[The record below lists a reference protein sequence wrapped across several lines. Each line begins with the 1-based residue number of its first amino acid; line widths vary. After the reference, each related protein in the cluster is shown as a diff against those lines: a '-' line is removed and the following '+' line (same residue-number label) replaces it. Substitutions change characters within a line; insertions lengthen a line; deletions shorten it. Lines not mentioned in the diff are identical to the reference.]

1 MNESV
6 SCDDIVETR
15 EWVRHCETI
24 GKGGNWLCFVF
35 YIDRALERQ
44 LWNTGEKCRPF
55 KSTFRGDYD
64 VWQYPT
70 KGRRKG
76 DTVVVVYNHC
86 SRQTTEKL
94 VAKQKTRRGVSVQGL
109 WLFIGNW
116 RQYNDLLFLPEK
128 RMTWT
133 YFATV
138 AIKDCWLHNTPQ
150 GNVCIQKVT
159 KLTSVPRVTFSEYV
173 LQ

>member
-15 EWVRHCETI
+15 EWVRHCETM

-35 YIDRALERQ
+35 HIDRALKCQ
-44 LWNTGEKCRPF
+44 LWNTGDIYRPF

-76 DTVVVVYNHC
+76 DTVVVVCNHC
-86 SRQTTEKL
+86 APQTTEKL

-109 WLFIGNW
+109 WLFKGNW
-116 RQYNDLLFLPEK
+116 RQYHDLPFLPEK
-128 RMTWT
+128 KHMTICNRRNKRL
-133 YFATV
+133 V
-138 AIKDCWLHNTPQ
+138 AQ

-159 KLTSVPRVTFSEYV
+159 KMTSMSRITEYV
-173 LQ
+173 SQEVP